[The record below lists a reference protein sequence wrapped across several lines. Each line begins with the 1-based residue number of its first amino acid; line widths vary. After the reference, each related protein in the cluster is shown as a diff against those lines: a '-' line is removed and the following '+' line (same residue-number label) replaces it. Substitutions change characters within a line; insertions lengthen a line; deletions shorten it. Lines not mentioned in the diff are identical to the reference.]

1 MNIVKQHILDS
12 LSKEHREDSRK
23 FDEYRKIKIE
33 YNVIPRTAEG
43 SARVK
48 IGETEVIAGIKL
60 EMGVPYPD
68 TEDQGGIMVN
78 IELIPLA
85 APEFESGPPSI
96 DAIELSRVTDR
107 AIRESHAIDLKK
119 LCIKKGEEAWNVLI
133 DIYPINNDG
142 NLFDAC
148 ALAAIAALNTAKM
161 PSYKNKKVDY
171 KIKKGD
177 LPIKKLPLSCTI
189 RKIGPH
195 LIIDPTLNEEEAED
209 ARITIGIMENGE
221 VCSVQ
226 KGGDKGLT
234 IEEIDKMVELAIKKT
249 KELRKLLK

>member
-23 FDEYRKIKIE
+23 FDEYRKIQIE

-96 DAIELSRVTDR
+96 DAIELS
-107 AIRESHAIDLKK
+107 
-119 LCIKKGEEAWNVLI
+119 
-133 DIYPINNDG
+133 
-142 NLFDAC
+142 
-148 ALAAIAALNTAKM
+148 
-161 PSYKNKKVDY
+161 
-171 KIKKGD
+171 
-177 LPIKKLPLSCTI
+177 
-189 RKIGPH
+189 
-195 LIIDPTLNEEEAED
+195 
-209 ARITIGIMENGE
+209 
-221 VCSVQ
+221 
-226 KGGDKGLT
+226 
-234 IEEIDKMVELAIKKT
+234 
-249 KELRKLLK
+249 